1 MKSTAPLFVL
11 FFFCSSAISQAADE
25 VSSFAA
31 DTLSKEAREFRKEIR
46 SGHLPLVL
54 LEEQKD
60 LMNEIL
66 FYEQDSTERAERAAE
81 IERAKEAKEKEAG
94 DNRSEAIYSVGAI
107 PLEQGVS
114 PSGARTYSI
123 PITTAPGFKLVPSV
137 ALAYNSQAAEGW
149 AGYGW
154 DIQGIS
160 TISLINQNKYYHNTI
175 KAASD
180 TASSPVFALDGMPL
194 VTNDDSATSAAYP
207 LVTTTGH
214 ILARTVLNPAGY
226 VCKFEVLYPNGC
238 RAMFGRDTYFPSHM
252 AFYRIAEIED
262 ILGNRIVFTYANPD
276 SSGNDRISSIRYGFD
291 SAGNYS
297 GEIVFSFTYTSGA
310 TQRFFAG
317 KVIKYDY
324 RLSGIE
330 SRVNGDLLS
339 GYSFTYEQK
348 DNAYLLS
355 QVDCCNSAG
364 DNLPPLVFT
373 HGNAPSTQRLQKDAA
388 SMTLNRSFF
397 SKIYGNVYKRGK
409 FLPGE
414 FRDGIILHPDF
425 LTYRVIGGD
434 SIHGYCYNTTQ
445 NVASQKI
452 LFIPRLESSNQA
464 DSSLVYG
471 EGFQTMEAV
480 DVDGDGAD
488 ELVRVNFWGTE
499 LSKTK
504 YRISIR
510 NCDSDG
516 TPGQESFFYVRL
528 NGNHYNSFYNYTSP
542 YNRDLRWGDFNGD
555 GKTDLLAIAFSKNLT
570 EYGETQNCYAAV
582 IDIDTHRV
590 LSDEVLFDYPED
602 RRDCLTVCDI
612 DSDGCS
618 ELCYASDNGF
628 DIFRLQASG
637 HFVLEKHLS
646 NPTASFF
653 TSDSRPTYLT
663 DINGDGYIDIVQAPP
678 TGNLD
683 TWTAY
688 RYNGSSFT
696 PAGLTITSRQEGD
709 VFMFIDLNKDGLA
722 DLVSI
727 RLTTLRSY
735 INKNGVSF
743 EEGQVSPSSVVGKKG
758 IVPANVMAYN
768 GMSAF
773 IKFDG
778 LTVYNYSYSAP
789 SPPIRQVQTVTDS
802 YGKQTAD
809 SYVYLPGQSSSWADS
824 SYSPTANS
832 GYAKRTP
839 PLYVLYSESYYENRY
854 ADYPYRKFTHKY
866 CDPVVHNLGL
876 GFCGFHETV
885 NTQVRYFYQGS
896 FLRYAAKQSETTLY
910 DPEKRGV
917 PTRVETRL
925 GSNVNTDPYRIV
937 TNTWDNHSTHYGKL
951 SPRLAQTV
959 SADSLHRI
967 TTTTSY
973 TYDSFDFPLTALT
986 TKSHPGDIDQKEQ
999 RTWAYQHSNAI
1010 SKYILGGVTQESVRR
1025 DLDGDWNRTW
1035 KEKSVYTLDTL
1046 LRPSSRKNYSG
1057 ISRGSSSYFPYEHQ
1071 DSTLLV
1077 SETRWTY
1084 DAFGNVTSEKSAPYD
1099 ATEFLGDT
1107 LVYDSAGRFLLSK
1120 TDALGHTTT
1129 YSGYN
1134 KYGSPAAVTDYRGRA
1149 KSFVYDNWG
1158 SLTQTTYADG
1168 SVETVSRA
1176 WTDGVGS
1183 SGSGAS
1189 AGRSLYAVTN
1199 SCTGK
1204 PTTIVHYDALGR
1216 EVHSGDQRF
1225 DGQWRWTD
1233 RQHDT
1238 EGRLSRVSLP
1248 YKTASASSTSPYAS
1262 LWNTYSY
1269 DSYNRVT
1276 SIAEASGRTTTW
1288 SYNGTSTTTVKDGI
1302 SSTSTTD
1309 ASGNV
1314 VSVTDAGG
1322 TIVYTLRDDGQPSSV
1337 TAPGDVVTTFS
1348 YDGYGRRIGMDDPS
1362 VGTRTYSYTWN
1373 TDDSSS
1379 SSQTGPNGTIT
1390 TSKDKFGRTT
1400 SVVRVGEFNTAYSY
1414 DTYGRLSSETSTNG
1428 TSVTYTYDT
1437 LDRVLSIR
1445 EDIPDGKWLKRDYS
1459 YGAGSKVTSV
1469 LYTSQTD
1476 TITTELYSYAYGHNT
1491 AVLLPDSTAVF
1502 KLTAENEFGQPN
1514 WIKTGA
1520 VSRQYGFNAYGLPTL
1535 RKMVVG
1541 AGGPLTTLQ
1550 DFAYAFDPETGNL
1563 TARSDDENGT
1573 DETFSYDALNRLT
1586 SAATTVRRALSSRG
1600 FYYEDNGNLTYI
1612 SSTGT
1617 ILYDD
1622 LDSPYKAT
1630 SLTNPAYITTPIPRQ
1645 DISYNSYDRP
1655 ASISQNGITATL
1667 TYNGAEDRVRMSV
1680 VDSTAASPSA
1690 PPAMLLTRYYIGG
1703 RYEIDSTSST
1713 TTERFYLGGDAYSA
1727 PMVLLRTSD
1736 GNGQGTWT
1744 AYNIGRDYLGSITHI
1759 TTVGGTPVAE
1769 YSYDPWGRA
1778 RNPETLVLYS
1788 PGSESE
1794 LILGRGYT
1802 GHEYLPWFGLYNM
1815 NARLY
1820 DPLVG
1825 RFLAPDPFV
1834 QAPDFTQN
1842 FNRYSYCLNNP
1853 LKYSDESGEFVF
1865 SLFLGPLGAIIDAAC
1880 WGALIG
1886 GSSYAISTAFSDG
1899 GFNNWDWGDFGAAA
1913 GWGALSG
1920 AVSFGIGEAFSAF
1933 GNFAGSFGTE
1943 IIKGVSH
1950 GLAQGSISALQG
1962 GDFWSGA
1969 LSGTLGSWA
1978 ASGYSAI
1985 GLEAFLGDIG
1995 MISMSGLAG
2004 GVGSLLNGG
2013 SFWEGACIGVTTAG
2027 LNHLQHKTEEYKFFE
2042 RLRRHY
2048 HKGGGQDFILSE
2060 NEFDYLVSKGR
2071 LRMENTTL
2079 GDDGYYKAT
2088 MDFYSSD
2095 FDLKYSFGTSTVKY
2109 LCDSSNINYVGFH
2122 DTYNFDP
2129 KPWGTGR
2136 SIMNEAIT
2144 RLYGSLTHGI
2154 SFNIYYNKTLF

>member
-1 MKSTAPLFVL
+1 MKPFTLLFVY
-11 FFFCSSAISQAADE
+11 FFFCSSAIFQAADE

-31 DTLSKEAREFRKEIR
+31 DSLSKEASVFRKEVR

-54 LEEQKD
+54 SDKEKEWMD
-60 LMNEIL
+60 EIL
-66 FYEQDSTERAERAAE
+66 FYEQDSTERAERAALL
-81 IERAKEAKEKEAG
+81 ERAEKEKQAG
-94 DNRSEAIYSVGAI
+94 GGRSSGNTYSIGAI
-107 PLEQGVS
+107 PLEQGIS

-123 PITTAPGFKLVPSV
+123 PVPTAPGFKLVPSI
-137 ALAYNSQAAEGW
+137 ALSYNSQAAEGW

-160 TISLINQNKYYHNTI
+160 TISLINHNKYYHDTI

-180 TASSPVFALDGMPL
+180 TASSPVFALDGVPL
-194 VTNDDSATSAAYP
+194 VANEDTLTCAVFPLATA
-207 LVTTTGH
+207 TGH
-214 ILARTVLNPAGY
+214 ILARTVLNPSGY

-238 RAMFGRDTYFPSHM
+238 RAVFGRHTQDESHLV
-252 AFYRIAEIED
+252 FYHIAEMED
-262 ILGNRIVFTYANPD
+262 LLGNQIVFTYAED
-276 SSGNDRISSIRYGFD
+276 SSGCQHICSIRYGFD
-291 SAGNYS
+291 PAGNHS
-297 GEIVFSFTYTSGA
+297 GEIVFSYDPIFVHPV
-310 TQRFFAG
+310 RFFAG
-317 KVIKYDY
+317 KSIRHGY
-324 RLSGIE
+324 RLKSIE
-330 SRVNGDLLS
+330 SSSNGELLS
-339 GYSFTYEQK
+339 RYSLSYTSH
-348 DNAYLLS
+348 DNVYLLS
-355 QVDCCNSAG
+355 QVDCSNSSG
-364 DNLPPLVFT
+364 ENLPPLTFT
-373 HGNAPSTQRLQKDAA
+373 YGSVPSTQQLQKDAA

-471 EGFQTMEAV
+471 EGFQSMEAV

-570 EYGETQNCYAAV
+570 EYGKTQTCYAAV
-582 IDIDTHRV
+582 IDMNTHTV
-590 LSDEVLFDYPED
+590 LSDEELENQFDYPMD
-602 RRDCLTVCDI
+602 RRSCLVVFDI
-612 DSDGCS
+612 DSDGRS
-618 ELCYASDNGF
+618 ELCYATDSGF
-628 DIFRLQASG
+628 DIYRLQANG
-637 HFVLEKHLS
+637 HFAVEKHLS
-646 NPTASFF
+646 RPTAAILSDEDKPSFV
-653 TSDSRPTYLT
+653 T
-663 DINGDGYIDIVQAPP
+663 DLNGDGYLDIVQAPP
-678 TGNLD
+678 IGPD
-683 TWTAY
+683 DAWTAFC
-688 RYNGSSFT
+688 YNGKSFSEISL
-696 PAGLTITSRQEGD
+696 AITNRASTD
-709 VFMFIDLNKDGLA
+709 TLMFIDVNRDGLA

-727 RLTTLRSY
+727 REHTLRTY
-735 INKNGVSF
+735 INKNGLDFETAHVS
-743 EEGQVSPSSVVGKKG
+743 SSFISNTKG
-758 IVPANVMAYN
+758 IVPANVVAYN

-866 CDPVVHNLGL
+866 CDPVVHDLGL

-925 GSNVNTDPYRIV
+925 GINTNTDPYSII
-937 TNTWDNHSTHYGKL
+937 TNTWDSHSTPYGKL
-951 SPRLAQTV
+951 SPRLTQTV
-959 SADSLHRI
+959 SADSLHRV

-1046 LRPSSRKNYSG
+1046 LRPSSRKNYTG
-1057 ISRGSSSYFPYEHQ
+1057 ISRGSSSYFPNEHQ

-1084 DAFGNVTSEKSAPYD
+1084 DAFGNVISEKSAPYD

-1107 LVYDSAGRFLLSK
+1107 LTYDSAGRFLLSK
-1120 TDALGHTTT
+1120 TDALGHITT

-1134 KYGSPAAVTDYRGRA
+1134 KFGLPASATDYRGRA
-1149 KSFVYDNWG
+1149 KSFTYDGWG
-1158 SLTQTTYADG
+1158 NLVQTNFADG
-1168 SVETVSRA
+1168 SVETVSRE
-1176 WTDGVGS
+1176 WTGWWWSTDDTGI
-1183 SGSGAS
+1183 A
-1189 AGRSLYAVTN
+1189 AQSLYALST

-1216 EVHSGDQRF
+1216 EVHSGNQRF

-1238 EGRLSRVSLP
+1238 EGRLSKVSLP
-1248 YKTASASSTSPYAS
+1248 YKTAAATSTSPMAS
-1262 LWNTYSY
+1262 LWNSYSY
-1269 DSYNRVT
+1269 DSYDRVT

-1302 SSTSTTD
+1302 TSTSTTD
-1309 ASGNV
+1309 AAGNV

-1322 TIVYTLRDDGQPSSV
+1322 TIVYTLRDDGQPASV

-1373 TDDSSS
+1373 ANGSSS

-1390 TSKDKFGRTT
+1390 TSKDKYGRTT
-1400 SVVRVGEFNTAYSY
+1400 SVVREGEGAFTTAYTY
-1414 DTYGRLSSETSTNG
+1414 DNHGRLASEASTNG
-1428 TSVTYTYDT
+1428 TSTTYAYDT
-1437 LDRVLSIR
+1437 LDRVVSIR
-1445 EDIPDGKWLKRDYS
+1445 EDVPDGKWLKRDYT
-1459 YGAGSKVTSV
+1459 YGAGSNVSSI
-1469 LYTSQTD
+1469 LYSSQTD
-1476 TITTELYSYAYGHNT
+1476 TITTETYSYEYGHNRKIE
-1491 AVLLPDSTAVF
+1491 LPDGTVVF
-1502 KLTAENEFGQPN
+1502 QLNAENEFGQPEMA
-1514 WIKTGA
+1514 KTGD
-1520 VSRQYGFNAYGLPTL
+1520 VFRQYSFNSYGLPTR

-1541 AGGPLTTLQ
+1541 AGGPLTTRQ
-1550 DFAYAFDPETGNL
+1550 DFEYVFDAETGNL
-1563 TARSDDENGT
+1563 EYRYDSLNSASEH
-1573 DETFSYDALNRLT
+1573 FSYDALGRLT
-1586 SAATTVRRALSSRG
+1586 TLSFYGSGPALSRH
-1600 FYYEDNGNLTYI
+1600 YTYEDNGNLTYI
-1612 SSTGT
+1612 TSTGT
-1617 ILYDD
+1617 ISYDD
-1622 LDSPYKAT
+1622 PDSPYKAT
-1630 SLTNPAYITTPIPRQ
+1630 SLTNPAYITTPIPKQ
-1645 DISYNSYDRP
+1645 DIAYNAYDRP
-1655 ASISQNGITATL
+1655 TSISQNGITATL
-1667 TYNGAEDRVRMSV
+1667 TYNGAEDRVRMAV
-1680 VDSTAASPSA
+1680 VDSTAASPGA

-1727 PMVLLRTSD
+1727 PMVFLRTSD

-1759 TTVGGTPVAE
+1759 VTASGTPVAE
-1769 YSYDPWGRA
+1769 YSYEPWGRA

-1788 PGSESE
+1788 PGSEPE
-1794 LILGRGYT
+1794 LLLGRGYT
-1802 GHEYLPWFGLYNM
+1802 GHEYLPWFRLYM

-1834 QAPDFTQN
+1834 QEPDFTQN

-1853 LKYSDESGEFVF
+1853 LKYTDPNGEFVF
-1865 SLFLGPLGAIIDAAC
+1865 TTTVMVSLFVGSVIGIGAGVWQGVKIAEAKGLTGWDKALTIA
-1880 WGALIG
+1880 GGGLIG
-1886 GSSYAISTAFSDG
+1886 GVAGFASGYVGAAVGAAASVG
-1899 GFNNWDWGDFGAAA
+1899 GFLGGAVAGAAA
-1913 GWGALSG
+1913 GATGGAINGFGQTMLATGDFCQSLNQMVFQAGAGSLSG
-1920 AVSFGIGEAFSAF
+1920 ALVGGLIQGVTSA
-1933 GNFAGSFGTE
+1933 
-1943 IIKGVSH
+1943 
-1950 GLAQGSISALQG
+1950 AQGNNFWDGSSATATNAGQPQAKRTKAEVVRANQEAHKQSVQEARKILE
-1962 GDFWSGA
+1962 
-1969 LSGTLGSWA
+1969 
-1978 ASGYSAI
+1978 SA
-1985 GLEAFLGDIG
+1985 
-1995 MISMSGLAG
+1995 
-2004 GVGSLLNGG
+2004 
-2013 SFWEGACIGVTTAG
+2013 
-2027 LNHLQHKTEEYKFFE
+2027 
-2042 RLRRHY
+2042 
-2048 HKGGGQDFILSE
+2048 GGQDISTEVSFVSEGTRVRVDLAAKIDNTPVLIEVKSSLSAGLTPNQQIVYPRMSVNEPIIPVGNNAGPLFGNSVNSPVTNYTFIIWR
-2060 NEFDYLVSKGR
+2060 F
-2071 LRMENTTL
+2071 
-2079 GDDGYYKAT
+2079 
-2088 MDFYSSD
+2088 
-2095 FDLKYSFGTSTVKY
+2095 
-2109 LCDSSNINYVGFH
+2109 
-2122 DTYNFDP
+2122 
-2129 KPWGTGR
+2129 
-2136 SIMNEAIT
+2136 
-2144 RLYGSLTHGI
+2144 
-2154 SFNIYYNKTLF
+2154 